1 MYLCSE
7 KEEKSDNM
15 QILNSYFNGFYYWF
29 YFGNTK

>member
-15 QILNSYFNGFYYWF
+15 HRMNNYFNGFYYWF
-29 YFGNTK
+29 YFGKTK